1 MERFTIVL
9 ITISNLSPS
18 VIIHSLNFGSHL
30 GPFLDSLFTKKQN
43 NMDDLRERAAKYMA
57 IEEYV

>member
-1 MERFTIVL
+1 MVL

-18 VIIHSLNFGSHL
+18 VIIHSLIYGSHL